1 MQSCPDSQTF
11 SALGSSWV
19 PLLLGTVA
27 RARRGARSA
36 RQYLGWGGGGGLSSW
51 AAPARLGQQWWR
63 WGLCLS
69 QGLASRDGNS
79 GSGRVVPRQQ
89 LEEVQGGKAVVVWG
103 NNCGLISRL
112 EGPVSWAVEGQPCSS
127 SA

>member
-1 MQSCPDSQTF
+1 MHAST
-11 SALGSSWV
+11 
-19 PLLLGTVA
+19 
-27 RARRGARSA
+27 
-36 RQYLGWGGGGGLSSW
+36 WGGGGVLSSW

-63 WGLCLS
+63 RGLCLS
-69 QGLASRDGNS
+69 QGLASRDSNS

-127 SA
+127 LA